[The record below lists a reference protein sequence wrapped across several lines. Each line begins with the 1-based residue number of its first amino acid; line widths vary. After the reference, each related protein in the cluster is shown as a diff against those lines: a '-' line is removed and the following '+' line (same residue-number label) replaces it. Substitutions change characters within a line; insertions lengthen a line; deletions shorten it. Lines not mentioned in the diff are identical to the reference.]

1 MTLQFKLEDPVIEV
15 MPTRNGYLH
24 LNIENVPGLTT
35 NIIQEITEKLGFE
48 AIFKSFCE
56 KELLEL
62 QAELNEYIST
72 QIL

>member
-1 MTLQFKLEDPVIEV
+1 MTLQFKLEDPVIEM

>member
-1 MTLQFKLEDPVIEV
+1 MTLQFKLEDPVIEM
-15 MPTRNGYLH
+15 MPTRSGYIH

-62 QAELNEYIST
+62 QAELNEYINT

>member
-1 MTLQFKLEDPVIEV
+1 MTLQFKLEDPAIEM

-62 QAELNEYIST
+62 QAELNEYINT
-72 QIL
+72 QIS

>member
-1 MTLQFKLEDPVIEV
+1 MILEFELEDPVIEM

-62 QAELNEYIST
+62 QAELNEYINT
-72 QIL
+72 QIS

>member
-1 MTLQFKLEDPVIEV
+1 MTLQFKLEDPVIEM

-62 QAELNEYIST
+62 QAELNEYINT